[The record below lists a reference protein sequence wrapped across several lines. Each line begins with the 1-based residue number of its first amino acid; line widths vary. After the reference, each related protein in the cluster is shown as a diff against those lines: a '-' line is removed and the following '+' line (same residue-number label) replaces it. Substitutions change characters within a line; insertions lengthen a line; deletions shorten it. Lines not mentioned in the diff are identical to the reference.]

1 MRLIRSAKFMAFA
14 LALVAPALAQAQQP
28 ATITGRVVGD
38 QGQPLVGANVFINE
52 MNISVGTNAAGQ
64 YTITVPQARLAG
76 QSVILRARAIGY
88 SPQSQQIRLAP
99 GTQTVNFELRR
110 ELTQLSEVVVTGV
123 TTATEQR
130 KLAFTVTRV
139 DSTMMPVTGSNPI
152 TQLQGKVPGAIIMNP
167 SGRPGAAPQVILRG
181 PTSLNATGRTQQPLY
196 LLDGVPL
203 QGSLPDINPDDIES
217 VEVVKGAA
225 AASIYGA
232 RAGAGVIN
240 ITTKTGRHAQQGI
253 RFGLRTEI
261 GASDIEREFPLS
273 VGNTLVLSPDGTRFC
288 SREVLFGASTVGT
301 IAGQNAGAWSSCARY
316 VDWDQE
322 VQRINN
328 SGVDFS
334 LPAQSFM
341 HDFGISNT
349 PNYDQA
355 TGTYQ
360 ATAPPFLRDPVGQAV
375 TRNAFSNS
383 NIDLRGRLNNTG
395 VYASVSNL
403 VQEGSVRFL
412 PGFTRN
418 SVRANLD
425 QSFGGGIS
433 GSINTFYSASRDH
446 ASQFDETGSG
456 VAGTWFQLSRAPWMS
471 NLVDRDNLGRI
482 VIRHNP
488 LFQGDQN
495 ANPLYATANNF
506 RVDRGNR
513 FVGGLNVRY
522 QPLGWLNFDGLFGY
536 DRQTGQYLQMRDRGW
551 RTTNSAPATSSGFI
565 GEGSWDNEQWNTG
578 FSATAQ
584 RNFFGDLNA
593 AASAR
598 YVFSDQNIRNNALS
612 GIGLALPGLITA
624 DAATTNLAIGSGRAA
639 VRDMAFFYGVD
650 LDYKDRYILG
660 GLVRR
665 DGSSLFGSG
674 QRWQTFGRVSA
685 AWLVSSEPW
694 WFAPQA
700 VSLFKLRAARGS
712 TGQRPRFD
720 AQYETF
726 TIGTGGTL
734 NPNFLGNRNLRPEV
748 NTETEVG
755 TDIELF
761 GRYGVNFSYS
771 RAVIDHQ
778 ILPVQLSSATG
789 FASQWLNAGEITNTG
804 YEATLTVPLLTRGS
818 VNWTSRFIWD
828 QMKSEITRL
837 DIPEFVGTIAPGPT
851 NTFDIFKFRQGERI
865 GTVYGFDMVRRCDQ
879 LPAPFSG
886 QCSMSSGDLNAAF
899 RPNNDGY
906 IVWVG
911 AGNSLGDGITR
922 NLWRSHIPAPSGAAA
937 TACLAGTG
945 ACPTPWGMR
954 LNWGMPIV
962 LRDETNNADFH
973 ALGSGLPKYHWGYS
987 QNFDWRRLSLYGLLD
1002 ANIGQRMWNVAYHWS
1017 MGDLTSSAADQTGR
1031 SVEDAKPVGYYW
1043 RRGPSA
1049 SPGGSSGVG
1058 GLYDVLAVHGWSF
1071 EDASYVKLRELSA
1084 NYRVGPIG
1092 GRGDW
1097 RVGIVGRNLKTWT
1110 DWSGF
1115 DPESGNTTGPLNSSI
1130 LTPVA
1135 GYRFPNLRTYTLQ
1148 LSSTF

>member
-1 MRLIRSAKFMAFA
+1 MRLIRSAKFIA
-14 LALVAPALAQAQQP
+14 LALAFIAPALAQAQQP
-28 ATITGRVVGD
+28 ATVTGRVVGD
-38 QGQPLVGANVFINE
+38 QGQPLPGANVFINE

-64 YTITVPQARLAG
+64 YTITIPQARLAG

-88 SPQSQQIRLAP
+88 TPQSQQIRVTP
-99 GTQTVNFELRR
+99 GTQTINFELRR

-139 DSTMMPVTGSNPI
+139 DSAMMPVTGSNPV

-203 QGSLPDINPDDIES
+203 QGSLPEINPDDIES

-225 AASIYGA
+225 AASLYGA

-240 ITTKTGRHAQQGI
+240 ITTKTGRHAQQGM
-253 RFGLRTEI
+253 RFGIRTEV
-261 GASDIEREFPLS
+261 GASDIEGEFPLS
-273 VGNTLVLSPDGTRFC
+273 VGNTLVLSPDATRFC
-288 SREVLFGASTVGT
+288 SREVLFGASTVNT
-301 IAGQNAGAWSSCARY
+301 IAGQNPGAWSSCARY
-316 VDWDQE
+316 IDWDQE

-334 LPAQSFM
+334 LPTQSFM
-341 HDFGISNT
+341 GDFGISNT
-349 PNYDQA
+349 PSYEQL

-360 ATAPPFLRDPVGQAV
+360 ASAPPFLRDPVGQAV
-375 TRNAFSNS
+375 TSNAFANT

-403 VQEGSVRFL
+403 VQEGAVVFL

-418 SVRANLD
+418 SARVNVD

-433 GSINTFYSASRDH
+433 GSLNTFYSSSRDH
-446 ASQFDETGSG
+446 AAQFDETSG
-456 VAGTWFQLSRAPWMS
+456 FAGTWFQLSRAPWMS
-471 NLVDRDNLGRI
+471 DLLARDNLGRI
-482 VIRHNP
+482 VVRHNP
-488 LFQGDQN
+488 LFQGEQN
-495 ANPLYATANNF
+495 ANPLYSTANNF
-506 RVDRGNR
+506 RVDRSNR

-522 QPLGWLNFDGLFGY
+522 QPLSWLNFDGIFGY
-536 DRQTGQYLQMRDRGW
+536 DRASGQFLQMRDRGW
-551 RTTNSAPATSSGFI
+551 RTTSSAPASASGFI
-565 GEGSWDNEQWNTG
+565 GEGSFDNEQWNTAISG
-578 FSATAQ
+578 TAQ
-584 RNFFGDLNA
+584 HNFFGDLNA
-593 AASAR
+593 AFSAR
-598 YVFSDQNIRNNALS
+598 YLFSDQNIRNNTLS

-624 DAATTNLAIGSGRAA
+624 DAATTNIFIGSGRAA

-694 WFAPQA
+694 WFAPQS

-734 NPNFLGNRNLRPEV
+734 NPNFLGNRDLRPEI
-748 NTETEVG
+748 NTETEIG
-755 TDIELF
+755 TDLELF

-789 FASQWLNAGEITNTG
+789 FARQWLNAGEITNTG
-804 YEATLTVPLLTRGS
+804 YEFTLTVPIMTRGA
-818 VNWTSRFIWD
+818 VNWSSRVIWD
-828 QMKSEITRL
+828 QMKSEISRL
-837 DIPEFVGTIAPGPT
+837 DIPEFVGTIAPGPA
-851 NTFDIFKFRQGERI
+851 NTFDIFQFRQGERI
-865 GTVYGFDMVRRCDQ
+865 GTVYGFDMVRNCTQ
-879 LPAPFSG
+879 LPAPFNT
-886 QCSMSSGDLNAAF
+886 QCSMSSSDLDAAF
-899 RPNNDGY
+899 RPNNEGY

-911 AGNSLGDGITR
+911 AGNQIHEGITR
-922 NLWRSHIPAPSGAAA
+922 NLWRSRLEQGP
-937 TACLAGTG
+937 TG
-945 ACPTPWGMR
+945 CFNADPQTCNGPWGMR
-954 LNWGMPIV
+954 LNWGMPIT
-962 LRDETNNADFH
+962 LRDETSNPAFV
-973 ALGSGLPKYHWGYS
+973 ALGSGLPKYHWGMS
-987 QNFDWRRLSLYGLLD
+987 HNVDWRRVSLYGLLD

-1017 MGDLTSSAADQTGR
+1017 MGDLTSSAADQLGK
-1031 SVEDAKPVGYYW
+1031 SVEDAKPIGYYW

-1058 GLYDVLAVHGWSF
+1058 GLYDALAVHGWSF

-1084 NYRVGPIG
+1084 NYRVGAIG

-1097 RVGIVGRNLKTWT
+1097 RVGLVGRNLKTWS

-1135 GYRFPNLRTYTLQ
+1135 GYRFPNLRTFTLQ